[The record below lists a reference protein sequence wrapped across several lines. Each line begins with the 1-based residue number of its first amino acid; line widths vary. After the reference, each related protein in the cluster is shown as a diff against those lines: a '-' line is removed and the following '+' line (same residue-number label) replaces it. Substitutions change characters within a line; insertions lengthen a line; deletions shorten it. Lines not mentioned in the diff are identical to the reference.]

1 MLEILVV
8 MAVIAILMAK
18 HGKRKYRRYI
28 RGAIDKRMALGTLG
42 ADTVI
47 GANFDGSV
55 NERTF
60 VSSIVA
66 AWTMDEFTPASDDGP
81 IIVGIA
87 HSDYSDAE
95 IEAWIENAAGSWNE
109 GDLVAQEVGK
119 RKIRRVGVFNDP
131 ASANQNV
138 ALIEGRMLKTK
149 CNWIL
154 LQGQTVKL
162 WAYNA
167 GSSALATTDPTVH
180 VQGHAN
186 LWPR

>member
-1 MLEILVV
+1 
-8 MAVIAILMAK
+8 
-18 HGKRKYRRYI
+18 
-28 RGAIDKRMALGTLG
+28 MALGTLA

-47 GANFDGSV
+47 GSNFDGSV

-60 VSSIVA
+60 VSSVEAIY
-66 AWTMDEFTPASDDGP
+66 TMDQFTANSDDGP

-95 IEAWIENAAGSWNE
+95 IEAWVENVAGGWNE

-119 RKIRRVGVFNDP
+119 RKIRRVGTFP
-131 ASANQNV
+131 AGASANDNA
-138 ALIEGRMLKTK
+138 ALNEGRPMRTK
-149 CNWIL
+149 ANWIL
-154 LQGQTVKL
+154 LQGQTVKV

-167 GSSALATTDPTVH
+167 GSSALATTDPTLH